1 MTGGGTAR
9 HGARRL
15 GRVIARL
22 VGRWAPAAALAI
34 ALVAGVGGVARAQ
47 EPVAPPAADTV
58 PAAVVDSADSAAT
71 SVPLP
76 PVPLLGVTPGQLRPA
91 RHVDPMPVPPLVQP
105 VLPVVEPVEFP
116 EPSEEHSSTWKRTLE
131 LAGSLFVGNKPQT
144 VLTTRVKSSHAD
156 SSFEMGADVRFTYG
170 ETSQE
175 GAREV
180 SQRHWLGS
188 VNLDLWPFAAQSPF
202 LLGTIE
208 SSLERRIELRLSGGV
223 GHKLTFVDNKR
234 SLASFSV
241 AILAER
247 SRFPVAAAGV
257 SEQHLARFSARLRL
271 RRGLGERT
279 SVSHET
285 FFQPE
290 YANLDRYTLTN
301 NLSATYRLNDVV
313 NLKLNYL
320 DNYDTEARG
329 RGARSNYDGQL
340 VVGVQADF

>member
-1 MTGGGTAR
+1 
-9 HGARRL
+9 
-15 GRVIARL
+15 
-22 VGRWAPAAALAI
+22 
-34 ALVAGVGGVARAQ
+34 LVAVLLLVTAGSAWGQ
-47 EPVAPPAADTV
+47 EPVAPPTPDTV
-58 PAAVVDSADSAAT
+58 RAPGADSVT
-71 SVPLP
+71 PPVVLV
-76 PVPLLGVTPGQLRPA
+76 PVPLLGVRPDQLRPA
-91 RHVDPMPVPPLVQP
+91 RHVDPMPVPLPPEP
-105 VLPVVEPVEFP
+105 VLPIPEPVVLP
-116 EPSEEHSSTWKRTLE
+116 KQEEERSAWKRTLE

-156 SSFEMGADVRFTYG
+156 STFEMGADVRFTYG

-202 LLGTIE
+202 VLGTIE
-208 SSLERRIELRLSGGV
+208 SSLERRIELRVSGGV
-223 GHKLTFVDNKR
+223 GHKFTFVDNKQ
-234 SLASFSV
+234 SLANFSI

-247 SRFPVAAAGV
+247 SRFPATAEGV
-257 SEQHLARFSARLRL
+257 SEQHLARFSARMRL
-271 RRGLGERT
+271 RRKMGERT
-279 SVSHET
+279 SVSHEA

-290 YANLDRYTLTN
+290 YANLDRYTLSN